1 MLSHRATLLLFSLTI
16 FLSAALLFL
25 VQLVFARMVLPLLG
39 GSAAVWNTAMVFYQA
54 VLLGGYAYAHLLARR
69 LPLRGQVPLHALVL
83 LAPALVLPFAVPAG
97 WTPPAESNP
106 IPWLLG
112 LLAVGVGLPFFAVS
126 TTSPLLQKWFA
137 ATGHPQAN
145 DPYFLYAASNA
156 GSLLGLLAYPFLIEP
171 NSSLVA
177 QARVWAWGYAA
188 LALLFL
194 AAGFI
199 AWKNSGARPAPAP
212 HPKVM
217 AKSVAPTTKQ
227 RLRWVVC
234 ALVPSS
240 LMLSVTAYVSSEI
253 AAVPLLWVLP
263 LALYLA
269 TFIFV
274 FAQRAIIPHTLARR
288 ALPIAMVPVIMAI
301 ATGSTTPI
309 ALLVGLHLI
318 GLFVVALVCHGEM
331 AAARPAADHLTEFY
345 LWVSFGGV
353 LGGVFNALLAP
364 LLFKG
369 VLEYHFGLIAAA
381 YLGALDLKTNQS
393 RRDRQLDVLLP
404 LGLAALVLA
413 LVFGIGVR
421 QDPNE
426 REPARALIVFG
437 VPALLC
443 FLMSRRRVRFSLGV
457 AAILLLSYFVQPG
470 EGVPIH
476 TERSFFGVH
485 RVTREAEGGFHWLI
499 HGRTIHGMQSLDPA
513 KRKVPLSYYHPTG
526 PLGQVFA
533 TFGAELNGPVA
544 GVGLGAGAIA
554 AYGRAGQEM
563 TFYEIDPV
571 VKRLASDPRYFS
583 YLADSAAN
591 VRVVLGDA
599 RLSLQSAPD
608 GHYQLMV
615 LDAYSSDSIPV
626 HLLTREALQLYLR
639 KLRPGGL
646 LAFHISN
653 LHLDLRPVVAAL
665 ARDAGLVCLVQ
676 EDTDVDEADA
686 EAGKSPSQ
694 WAVVARHTG
703 DVAPLTAAQRWFP
716 ETGTDSG
723 RVWTDDYSS
732 VVSVLNWSL
741 R

>member
-1 MLSHRATLLLFSLTI
+1 MFSHRATLLLFSLTI

-54 VLLGGYAYAHLLARR
+54 VLLAGYAYAHALGTR
-69 LPLRGQVPLHALVL
+69 LPLRAQLPVQALVL
-83 LAPALVLPFAVPAG
+83 LAPVLVLPFAVPAG
-97 WTPPAESNP
+97 WMPPAESNP

-126 TTSPLLQKWFA
+126 TTSPLLQKWFTA
-137 ATGHPQAN
+137 SGHPDAK

-156 GSLLGLLAYPFLIEP
+156 GSLLGLLAYPFVIEP
-171 NSSLVA
+171 NTSLVF
-177 QARVWAWGYAA
+177 QARVWAWGYAM

-194 AAGFI
+194 AAGFL
-199 AWKNSGARPAPAP
+199 AWRGANATKPSAPSPPA
-212 HPKVM
+212 
-217 AKSVAPTTKQ
+217 AKKSAAPTGRQ
-227 RLRWVVC
+227 RARWIVC

-263 LALYLA
+263 LALYLM
-269 TFIFV
+269 TFILV
-274 FAQRAIIPHTLARR
+274 FAQRTIIPRTFAQR
-288 ALPIAMVPVIMAI
+288 ALPIALVPVIMAI

-309 ALLVGLHLI
+309 ALLVGVHLI

-369 VLEYHFGLIAAA
+369 VLEYHLGLIAAA
-381 YLGALDLKTNQS
+381 YLGALELKSSQPK
-393 RRDRQLDVLLP
+393 RARQLDVLLP
-404 LGLAALVLA
+404 LGLAVLVFA
-413 LVFGIGVR
+413 LVFGIGVK

-426 REPARALIVFG
+426 REPVRALIVFG

-443 FLMSRRRVRFSLGV
+443 FLMSRHRVRFSLGV
-457 AAILLLSYFVQPG
+457 AVILLASYFVKPG
-470 EGVPIH
+470 EGVPVH

-485 RVTREAEGGFHWLI
+485 RVTREADGGFHWLI

-513 KRKVPLSYYHPTG
+513 NRQTPLSYYHPTG
-526 PLGQVFA
+526 PLGQVFTA
-533 TFGAELNGPVA
+533 FGAELNGPVA

-571 VKRLASDPRYFS
+571 VKRLASDPRYFT
-583 YLADSAAN
+583 YLADSPAKPS
-591 VRVVLGDA
+591 VVLGDA
-599 RLSLQSAPD
+599 RLSLQAAPD
-608 GHYQLMV
+608 AHYQLMV

-626 HLLTREALQLYLR
+626 HLLTREAIQLYLR

-694 WAVVARHTG
+694 WAVLARTPQ
-703 DVAPLTAAQRWFP
+703 DVVRLGGGRWVVDP
-716 ETGTDSG
+716 GEKDG

-741 R
+741 H

>member
-25 VQLVFARMVLPLLG
+25 VQLIFARMVLPLLG

-54 VLLGGYAYAHLLARR
+54 VLLGGYAYAHLLGKR

-83 LAPALVLPFAVPAG
+83 LAPALVLPFAVPVG
-97 WTPPAESNP
+97 WSPPVDSNP

-171 NSSLVA
+171 NTSLVA
-177 QARVWAWGYAA
+177 QARVWAWGYTA
-188 LALLFL
+188 LALLFVV
-194 AAGFI
+194 AGFI
-199 AWKNSGARPAPAP
+199 AWKNSGAQPALAA
-212 HPKVM
+212 HPTT
-217 AKSVAPTTKQ
+217 AKTAAPTAQQ

-269 TFIFV
+269 TFILV
-274 FAQRAIIPHTLARR
+274 FAQRAIIPHTLVRR

-318 GLFVVALVCHGEM
+318 GLFVVALVCHGEL

-345 LWVSFGGV
+345 LWVSLGGV

-499 HGRTIHGMQSLDPA
+499 HGRTIHGMQSLDPV

-533 TFGAELNGPVA
+533 TFGTELNGPVA

-694 WAVVARHTG
+694 WAVVARNTG
-703 DVAPLTAAQRWFP
+703 DVVRLTAAQRWFP

-732 VVSVLNWSL
+732 VVSVLDWSL